1 LQRIQVPVLICYCA
15 FSTMSE
21 VDKDQLGKRLKKIS
35 DIFSG
40 MVGHADEQ
48 LLTRCPYKNRHD
60 QCTAKFGCRNQRKPP
75 VAGDPLMC
83 GGDDKIDYRT
93 AWDTDP
99 AHVNRVRDELRGTKG
114 RTRKRN
120 EVSGG
125 RVSSGK
131 DDCPAEKGM
140 TLFDHADVLGVKVPT
155 SCGRSGICHECVVE
169 VEQGME
175 ALSKP
180 SEAEA
185 FLTGSYRLCCQ
196 AFVDEADKDIR
207 FSLLERAPKILTA
220 TSQRRVEPKPAVTR
234 RGDRVFYLDED
245 IDAFRGR
252 ILGLALDIGTTTVA
266 GEFVDLETGTSIYSI
281 SFQNPQRFGGSDIM
295 NRISYD
301 GSAYEGEL
309 NKALINV
316 LNDEIRDATAE
327 LGVTFHEIYEL
338 VVVGNATM
346 RELFLN
352 MDVQSI
358 GQKPYK
364 SSIEFDYL
372 DGKIDS
378 TAVTRLSRT
387 LRLRANRNA
396 RVYAGPLIASHV
408 GADVAADLI
417 SMDMDRQTDL
427 VMMIDVGT
435 NTEVVLGTRDR
446 LIAASCPAGPAFE
459 GGLVQFG
466 MTGTEG
472 AIESLRYVDG
482 EWQYKTIG
490 DVAPEGICGSG
501 LIDLMAE
508 LRRHDLSTPKGVF
521 AGKVSEFTIVPDA
534 GITFSRL
541 DSSHLAQAK
550 AANYCGQMIL
560 MRAYGVSPD
569 QISKLYLA
577 GGFANY
583 VDADSA
589 IEIGFLAPVPAERIE
604 KIGNAAL
611 QGAREMLV
619 SMKKREDIDR
629 LVKTIEHVELET
641 TEDFFEVFTDGC
653 QLKPMAGGW

>member
-1 LQRIQVPVLICYCA
+1 MGKI
-15 FSTMSE
+15 
-21 VDKDQLGKRLKKIS
+21 DKEQIEKRLQKIS
-35 DIFSG
+35 NIFSG
-40 MVGHADEQ
+40 MVEHADEQ
-48 LLTRCPYKNRHD
+48 LQTRCPYKNRHD
-60 QCTAKFGCRNQRKPP
+60 QCTAKFGCRNQRKPA
-75 VAGDPLMC
+75 VADDPLMC

-93 AWDTDP
+93 AWETDP
-99 AHVNRVRDELRGTKG
+99 GHVNRVSDELRGSRRKS
-114 RTRKRN
+114 RTRN
-120 EVSGG
+120 EASGG
-125 RVSSGK
+125 RIFSGK
-131 DDCPAEKGM
+131 EDCPAEKGK
-140 TLFDHADVLGVKVPT
+140 TLFDHADVLGLKVPT

-185 FLTGSYRLCCQ
+185 YLTGPYRLCCQ

-207 FSLLERAPKILTA
+207 FSLLERSPKILTS
-220 TSQRRVEPKPAVTR
+220 TGQRHVDPLPAVTR
-234 RGDRVFYLDED
+234 RGDRVFYVDED
-245 IDAFRGR
+245 IDRFRGR
-252 ILGLALDIGTTTVA
+252 ILGLALDVGTTTVA
-266 GEFVDLETGTSIYSI
+266 GEIVDLETGESIYAI

-301 GSAYEGEL
+301 GGAFSGEL
-309 NKALINV
+309 NRALVNT
-316 LNDEIRDATAE
+316 LNDEIRDATAD

-338 VVVGNATM
+338 VIVGNATM

-364 SSIEFDYL
+364 SSVEFEYL
-372 DGKIDS
+372 DGKRDS
-378 TAVTRLSRT
+378 TAVTVLSRT

-417 SMDMDRQTDL
+417 SMDMDSQTDL

-459 GGLVQFG
+459 GGLVQYG
-466 MTGTEG
+466 MSGIEG

-482 EWQYKTIG
+482 AWQYKTIG
-490 DVAPEGICGSG
+490 DSVPQGICGSG

-521 AGKVSEFTIVPDA
+521 AGKVPEFTIVPEH

-560 MRAYGVSPD
+560 MRAYGTSPD
-569 QISKLYLA
+569 EISKLYLA

-583 VDADSA
+583 VDAESA
-589 IEIGFLAPVPAERIE
+589 VEIGFLAPVPVERIE

-611 QGAREMLV
+611 QGAREMLI
-619 SMKKREDIDR
+619 SMKKREDIDK

-653 QLKPMAGGW
+653 QLKPMEGGW

>member
-1 LQRIQVPVLICYCA
+1 MGKIDKNQV
-15 FSTMSE
+15 E
-21 VDKDQLGKRLKKIS
+21 KRLQKIS
-35 DIFSG
+35 NIFSG
-40 MVGHADEQ
+40 MVEHADEQ

-75 VAGDPLMC
+75 AQGDPLIC

-99 AHVNRVRDELRGTKG
+99 EHVNRVHEELCGTRRRAGKQ
-114 RTRKRN
+114 N

-125 RVSSGK
+125 RVSSGRNH
-131 DDCPAEKGM
+131 CPAERGK
-140 TLFDHADVLGVKVPT
+140 TLFDHADILGIKVPT

-169 VEQGME
+169 VEQGMD
-175 ALSKP
+175 ALSKR
-180 SEAEA
+180 SVAEA
-185 FLTGSYRLCCQ
+185 YLTGSFRLCCQ

-207 FSLLERAPKILTA
+207 FSLLERSPKILTS
-220 TSQRRVEPKPAVTR
+220 TSRRHVEPKPAVTR
-234 RGDRVFYLDED
+234 RGNRVFYLGED
-245 IDAFRGR
+245 IDKYRGR
-252 ILGLALDIGTTTVA
+252 ILGLALDVGTTTVA
-266 GEFVDLETGTSIYSI
+266 GEFVDLESGASIYSI

-301 GSAYEGEL
+301 GGVYQGEL
-309 NKALINV
+309 NQALINT
-316 LNDEIRDATAE
+316 LNDEIREATAE

-338 VVVGNATM
+338 VIVGNATM

-352 MDVQSI
+352 RDVQSI

-364 SSIEFDYL
+364 SSIEFEYL
-372 DGKIDS
+372 DGKRES
-378 TAVTRLSRT
+378 TAVTMLSRK

-396 RVYAGPLIASHV
+396 RVYAGPIVASHV

-417 SMDMDRQTDL
+417 SMDMDSQTEL

-466 MTGTEG
+466 MTGSEG
-472 AIESLRYVDG
+472 AIESLRYVD
-482 EWQYKTIG
+482 ETWQYRTIG
-490 DVAPEGICGSG
+490 DVAARGICGSG

-521 AGKVSEFTIVPDA
+521 AGKVSEFTIVPEQ

-569 QISKLYLA
+569 QISRLYLA

-589 IEIGFLAPVPAERIE
+589 IEIGFLAPVPAERIV

-653 QLKPMAGGW
+653 QLKPMEGGW